1 MKTGVLEQKGRNY
14 NVVPSTRSQSQE
26 GVVTSLVQADCVH
39 PFECARANVH
49 EQRCVRVFLILI
61 SICVFVCVCLSLLFH
76 LYPLYTVNNNTSF
89 MAPDHVRAQSAY
101 TDTRIH

>member
-1 MKTGVLEQKGRNY
+1 M
-14 NVVPSTRSQSQE
+14 
-26 GVVTSLVQADCVH
+26 QADCVH

-61 SICVFVCVCLSLLFH
+61 SICVFVCVCVRLSHFSLVSIILLIIIIIII
-76 LYPLYTVNNNTSF
+76 SF